1 MIELKDLHLSLDGKD
16 VLNGIDLKFEWGEIT
31 GIIGPPGS
39 GKTVLLRAMCGR
51 IKRHTGEMILSE
63 NGWPD
68 NKRTSFSLHDSS
80 SPEDQD
86 ITLEEYLVLSRI
98 PYKKLFRSFDETDRL
113 IASEYAGAFGLAP
126 YADIEIGRLTD
137 STFKKALLAYA
148 FIKKSPCLL
157 LDNPT
162 TGLDVSSCVSLQK
175 EISRYVI
182 DGVRSVVFCSHD
194 LNFTA
199 QTADR
204 IIVLDGGRVCA
215 DIEPAELDAGLIKKH
230 FGLEVIISRNVLNGR
245 PEIHP
250 FY

>member
-1 MIELKDLHLSLDGKD
+1 MIELRDLYLSLDGKD
-16 VLNGIDLKFEWGEIT
+16 VLNGLDLKLEWGEIT

-39 GKTVLLRAMCGR
+39 GKTVLLRALCGR
-51 IKRHTGEMILSE
+51 IKRHAGEIILSE

-68 NKRTSFSLHDSS
+68 NKNTAFSLHDYA
-80 SPEDQD
+80 SPENQD
-86 ITLEEYLVLSRI
+86 ITLEEYLILSRI
-98 PYKKLFRSFDETDRL
+98 PYKKLFRSFDDTDRQS
-113 IASEYAGAFGLAP
+113 ASEYAGAFGLVP
-126 YADIEIGRLTD
+126 YTGIEIGKLTD
-137 STFKKALLAYA
+137 STFKKALLAYS

-157 LDNPT
+157 LDDPT
-162 TGLDVSSCVSLQK
+162 TGLDVCSCVSLRK

-182 DGVRSVVFCSHD
+182 DGGRSVIFCSHD

-199 QTADR
+199 RTADR